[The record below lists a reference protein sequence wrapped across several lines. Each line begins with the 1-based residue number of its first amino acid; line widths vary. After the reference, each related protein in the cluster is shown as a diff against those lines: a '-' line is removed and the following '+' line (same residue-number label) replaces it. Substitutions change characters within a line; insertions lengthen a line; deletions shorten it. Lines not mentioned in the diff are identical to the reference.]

1 MVDTSPVLSVTATA
15 AVRVKKLLS
24 TQKGARA
31 IRVGVRQ
38 MGCSDMSYT
47 MDFTERSCVGDI
59 VIERDGA
66 SLIVD
71 VNAVPYIEGSELDW
85 VEEKLGSRFV
95 FHNPNVVGA
104 CGCGESFKVADK
116 G

>member
-1 MVDTSPVLSVTATA
+1 MTDISAVLTVTATA
-15 AVRVKKLLS
+15 AVRVKKLLA
-24 TQKGARA
+24 TQDDAKA

-47 MDFTERSCVGDI
+47 MDFVKNYDDDDI
-59 VIERDGA
+59 IIERDGA
-66 SLIVD
+66 SLIID
-71 VNAVPYIEGSELDW
+71 LDAVPYIEGSELDW
-85 VEEKLGSRFV
+85 VEEKLASRFV

-116 G
+116 V